1 MKSLTLFAVIFS
13 LFALAANAQNKFIG
27 SWEGAIKTTKTI
39 RLIFH
44 IKEDAGKLSATM
56 DSPDQGVTGIGCKA
70 VNIHGDSVIIDM
82 SGIGIMYKGRMTT
95 DTTIAG
101 LWQQGGM
108 SIPIDFMK
116 TASPAELYRPQTP
129 KPPFNYVSEDVIYTN
144 KDKSIQYGAT
154 ITMPNGKGPFPAV
167 LLITGSGQQNRDEEI
182 FGHKPFAVIAD
193 YLTRNGYAVLRVDD
207 RGMGQTTGDLKNVTT
222 ADFAQDAEVS
232 LGYLKSRKEVDKKK
246 IGLMGH
252 SEGGMIAE
260 MLASKRKDIDFVVL
274 LAAPGV
280 NVKDL
285 MKDQAGAVLAANGVD
300 SPIVNEYRKLYGSM
314 EDAALTS
321 KDASDMKEKMTLAVK
336 TWKLGASQDAIRT
349 VGVSTAD
356 DETDYVNQ
364 MQAAVSGA
372 WFSYFLRFDPQPY
385 LRNLSCKVLA
395 LNGERDI
402 QVPAR
407 ANLEGIRQSLA
418 KSKTKVYEVK
428 ELKGLNHL
436 FQQCTICNVKE
447 YAVLT
452 ETISPAA
459 LRTISEWLDANVK
472 PKL

>member
-1 MKSLTLFAVIFS
+1 MKKATVLVAIFS
-13 LFALAANAQNKFIG
+13 LLALAVNAQNKFIG

-56 DSPDQGVTGIGCKA
+56 DSPDQGVTGIACKA
-70 VNIHGDSVIIDM
+70 VNINGDSVTIDM

-95 DTTIAG
+95 DTTIVG
-101 LWQQGGM
+101 VWKQGGM
-108 SIPIDFMK
+108 GIPIDFMK
-116 TASPAELYRPQTP
+116 TANPAELYRPQTP
-129 KPPFNYVSEDVIYTN
+129 KPPFNYVSEDVIYPN

-154 ITMPNGKGPFPAV
+154 ITMPKGKGPFPAV

-207 RGMGQTTGDLKNVTT
+207 RGMGQTTGELKNVTT

-232 LGYLKSRKEVDKKK
+232 LDYLRSRKEVDKKK
-246 IGLMGH
+246 VGLMGH

-260 MLASKRKDIDFVVL
+260 MLASKRKDIDFIVL
-274 LAAPGV
+274 LAAPGI
-280 NVKDL
+280 NIKDM
-285 MKDQAGAVLAANGVD
+285 MKDQAGAVLASSGVD
-300 SPIVNEYRKLYGSM
+300 SSIVSQYRNLYGSM
-314 EDAALTS
+314 EDAALAS
-321 KDASDMKEKMTLAVK
+321 KDAADMKEKMTLAVK
-336 TWKLGASQDAIRT
+336 TWKLSASQDAIKT
-349 VGVSTAD
+349 VGISTAE
-356 DETDYVNQ
+356 DEADYVNQ

-385 LRNLSCKVLA
+385 LRSLSCKVLA
-395 LNGERDI
+395 LNGDRDI

-407 ANLEGIRQSLA
+407 TDLEGIRQSLA

-436 FQQCTICNVKE
+436 FQQCTACTVKE
-447 YAVLT
+447 YAALT
-452 ETISPAA
+452 ETMSPTA
-459 LRTISEWLDANVK
+459 LRTIGEWLDANVK
-472 PKL
+472 P